1 MTKIDAVPPWAE
13 RLGWAGLLPFVALAA
28 AALLGPAS
36 QRGLFALALLAY
48 GATIASFLG
57 AIHWGLA
64 MRGLTPVQA
73 QAHAQ
78 AHAQAF
84 PFVWGVVP
92 SLLAWLALLAQPAP
106 GLVALALVLAGCFGV
121 DRATYPDYG
130 LQQWLPMRLAL
141 TLVAVLSCLFG
152 ALGVL
157 R

>member
-36 QRGLFALALLAY
+36 LRGLFALALLAY

-64 MRGLTPVQA
+64 MRGPTPA
-73 QAHAQ
+73 Q
-78 AHAQAF
+78 AQAF

-106 GLVALALVLAGCFGV
+106 GLVALAMVLAGCFGV

>member
-1 MTKIDAVPPWAE
+1 MNKIDAVPPWAE
-13 RLGWAGLLPFVALAA
+13 CLGWAGLLPFVALAA
-28 AALLGPAS
+28 AVVLGPADL
-36 QRGLFALALLAY
+36 RGLFALALLAY

-64 MRGLTPVQA
+64 MRGPALAKRQV
-73 QAHAQ
+73 
-78 AHAQAF
+78 F

-92 SLLAWLALLAQPAP
+92 SLLAWLALLAPAAP
-106 GLVALALVLAGCFGV
+106 GLVALALVLAGCFGI

-152 ALGVL
+152 AVAVL

>member
-1 MTKIDAVPPWAE
+1 MDKFDEVPPWAK

-28 AALLGPAS
+28 AAVLRPAS
-36 QRGLFALALLAY
+36 LRDLFAMALLAY

-64 MRGLTPVQA
+64 MRGPMPA
-73 QAHAQ
+73 QARV
-78 AHAQAF
+78 F

-92 SLLAWLALLAQPAP
+92 SLLAWLALLSPPAP

-152 ALGVL
+152 AVAVL